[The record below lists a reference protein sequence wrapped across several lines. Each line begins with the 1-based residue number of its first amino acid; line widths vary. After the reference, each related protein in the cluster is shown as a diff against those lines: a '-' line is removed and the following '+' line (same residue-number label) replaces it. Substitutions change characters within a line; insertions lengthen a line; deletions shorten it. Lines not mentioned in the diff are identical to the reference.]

1 MLARMSPVLPLEVD
15 GKLID
20 DAPAKLDGLKAPEN
34 PICQRDNM
42 GHLDV
47 GFSRDSWGLEL
58 ITY

>member
-1 MLARMSPVLPLEVD
+1 MLPLEVD